1 MTVSSTIGFSLPNVV
16 IVIGILFI
24 LRTLFKKVGI
34 WFITAEIGLERKRNV
49 VDSIFYVSTLLFSVV
64 FGEYFTSQELWRH
77 DYDHC
82 FVGFPNRQENNWG
95 LEAYY
100 VYGIAFYTFSFLCL
114 FLDEKKKDFN
124 AMILH
129 HIVTILL
136 ILVSG
141 LGGMHRI
148 GAVIMISFD
157 KSDILL
163 ESAKICNRLKLHN
176 SAAIFF
182 VLFVISWIIYRVYD
196 YPRYVLSSVFRA
208 QQLSDSL
215 VPQYEFC
222 VVSLCVIY
230 LLQIYWSWF
239 IIKKLITMYKKGITA
254 GEDPREDSFKE
265 HEEHNQSTK
274 DE

>member
-16 IVIGILFI
+16 IVIGFLFI

-34 WFITAEIGLERKRNV
+34 WFISAEIGLERRRNV

-64 FGEYFTSQELWRH
+64 FGEYFTGQELWRH

-176 SAAIFF
+176 SAAVFF

-208 QQLSDSL
+208 QQLSDSP